1 MAATAASARAP
12 DHPLAGI
19 AFMCLAAVF
28 YSGFDALTKWLV
40 ADFSPFQILCFRGL
54 FAFLPWFFWVAREP
68 APRRVTAT
76 DRRGLQILRGILGF
90 CAVSCFAMAFR
101 VLPLAL
107 AVAIAYSAP
116 LFTTALA
123 RPVLGESVGL
133 GRWGLVLFG
142 FAGVLLITHP
152 SSGTVP
158 TGAAWA
164 LAGALC
170 YAATSLATRS
180 VGGGDR
186 PTTTM
191 FYSMTVYA
199 VLGAA
204 TLPVVWRTP
213 EPAQWLGL
221 LAIGLI
227 GGVAQFVLFKAYRL
241 APASTV
247 SPFEY
252 TILAWSVVWGL
263 LIWHEVPD
271 AASAGGMAVI
281 AAAGLML
288 ARSEHRAAR
297 RRRAPAPRMA
307 PTRGDGG

>member
-1 MAATAASARAP
+1 MTATAATARAP
-12 DHPLAGI
+12 DRPLAGI

-28 YSGFDALTKWLV
+28 YSGFDAITKWLV

-68 APRRVTAT
+68 APRRITAT

-90 CAVSCFAMAFR
+90 AAVSCFALAFR

-123 RPVLGESVGL
+123 RPVLGEAVGL
-133 GRWGLVLFG
+133 GRWCVVLFG
-142 FAGVLLITHP
+142 FSGVLLITHP
-152 SSGTVP
+152 ASGSVP
-158 TGAAWA
+158 AGAAWA

-170 YAATSLATRS
+170 YAATSLATRRLGS
-180 VGGGDR
+180 GDR
-186 PTTTM
+186 PATTM
-191 FYSMTVYA
+191 FYSMSVYA
-199 VLGAA
+199 LLGAA

-213 EPAQWLGL
+213 EAAQWIGFV
-221 LAIGLI
+221 AIGLV
-227 GGVAQFVLFKAYRL
+227 GGVAQFFLFQAYRL

-252 TILAWSVVWGL
+252 TILGWSIVWGL
-263 LIWHEVPD
+263 LVWQEVPGT
-271 AASAGGMAVI
+271 ASIVGMGII

-288 ARSEHRAAR
+288 ARSEHRAQR
-297 RRRAPAPRMA
+297 RPR
-307 PTRGDGG
+307 GG